1 MTSTG
6 SGAAIFGCAGPVL
19 GDDER
24 AFFREADPLGFIL
37 FARNV
42 EDPAKVRRLTH
53 SLRDAVGRDAPVL
66 VDQEGGR
73 VQRLRAPHWR
83 EWLAPLDQVARSGA
97 QAARGMALRSRI
109 IAHELRD
116 VGIDG
121 NCAPCADLASAA
133 THPFL
138 RNRCYGSDPAQVAV
152 IARAVADAHLAGG
165 VLPVVKHMP
174 GHGRSTADTH
184 HDLPTVTEDAATL
197 EATDFAPFRALND
210 LPIAMTAHIV
220 FAAHDPDNPATQ
232 SPAMIRV
239 IRDSIGFNG
248 LLLTDDLNM
257 QALAGTLAERAAR
270 SLAAGCDIA
279 LHCKGDL
286 AEMQAVAAAAGTMR
300 ADTLIRAQAA
310 LAARRA
316 PDPVDIAALEADL
329 AAILQEPAHG

>member
-42 EDPAKVRRLTH
+42 EDPAQVRRLTD

-197 EATDFAPFRALND
+197 AATDFAPFRALND

-220 FAAHDPDNPATQ
+220 FAAHDADYPATQ

>member
-42 EDPAKVRRLTH
+42 EDPAQVRRLTH

-184 HDLPTVTEDAATL
+184 HDLPTVTEEAATL

-220 FAAHDPDNPATQ
+220 FAAHDPDRPATQ